1 MGCPPPGSQS
11 SAGGWGEGSLQLR
24 GTQGGKRGTPG
35 PPKHPTSCACSG
47 RATATSS
54 ESLQVRRPLATHGET
69 QENQGEERIVHPGGS
84 EKHPHHRSQRAP
96 ATRTPLGRAHTAAHM
111 RAHAPP
117 QPPADTCRRPRSRI
131 ARSAALSR
139 FPARTM
145 RSGSTLTRGAGLG
158 AQRVTQGYLR

>member
-1 MGCPPPGSQS
+1 MPPARLPIQRWRLGRRELAAQRNPRWEEGN
-11 SAGGWGEGSLQLR
+11 AG
-24 GTQGGKRGTPG
+24 T
-35 PPKHPTSCACSG
+35 PKHPTSCACSG
-47 RATATSS
+47 RATANGS
-54 ESLQVRRPLATHGET
+54 ESLQVRRPLATQGET
-69 QENQGEERIVHPGGS
+69 QENQGEERIVYPGGS
-84 EKHPHHRSQRAP
+84 EKHPHHRSQRTP

-131 ARSAALSR
+131 ARFVVPSR

-145 RSGSTLTRGAGLG
+145 GSGSTLTRGAGLE